1 MSRRALLSPRGCI
14 FFFSP
19 IGQVW
24 ITVLRLRRPFPTSG
38 RLMWPW
44 PPPPCSRCASRCQ
57 QVNIEVGQA
66 GTNETLWWSKEPPAT
81 GHWLPRA
88 QSLNYHKSKHLAK
101 VLLGVLSTWRRT
113 STWIPPRAHYWRK
126 SANLQRSESDCAWES
141 VPTRLHY
148 CLELVE
154 ITSKSPVNYQPQLD
168 SVWEE
173 FDLCAGFTGGGF
185 GNQSNP
191 MVHFLTELNTCSTK
205 KTSALSFLCYKL
217 YLHVIEAIYL

>member
-24 ITVLRLRRPFPTSG
+24 ITVPRLRRPFPTSG

-66 GTNETLWWSKEPPAT
+66 GTNETLWWSKEPPAN

-88 QSLNYHKSKHLAK
+88 QSLNYHKSNHLAK
-101 VLLGVLSTWRRT
+101 VLLGVLFPPGEGRPPGYLLKLATGGESRT
-113 STWIPPRAHYWRK
+113 ICNVVRVIAHQTSLHNFW
-126 SANLQRSESDCAWES
+126 NLK
-141 VPTRLHY
+141 VPN
-148 CLELVE
+148 
-154 ITSKSPVNYQPQLD
+154 KSPVKNHKI
-168 SVWEE
+168 
-173 FDLCAGFTGGGF
+173 LCEKIWF
-185 GNQSNP
+185 
-191 MVHFLTELNTCSTK
+191 VCKRFLLTITRWLT
-205 KTSALSFLCYKL
+205 F
-217 YLHVIEAIYL
+217 